1 MNSQTRSHL
10 ATRNF
15 LNKLSSAIMFL
26 AKNILKPAL
35 KSVGAVRFVLFVVLG
50 LVMAMSSVCAWAIPA
65 ASAIPAPSAIPARPN
80 PPRLVNDL
88 ANIFTPEQV
97 ARMEQAL
104 VVFADSTSNQIAVVT
119 VPELYGMD
127 KAQLAISIG
136 EQWGIGQ
143 EKFDNGVV
151 ILVKPKMQNAGG
163 VSGGANSGGVSGGG
177 NAGVDPS
184 AGKGEVFIATGYG
197 LEGVL
202 TDAVC
207 RRIIEQKM
215 IPYFRNNDYYSGVV
229 NALNTIM
236 PLAAGEISSS
246 EFANSE
252 EGSSFGASLFLLF
265 VVFLFIALL
274 AGGKN
279 DSQNM
284 GGGGRNNRHDP
295 SVAELLILSSI
306 LSGGGRSHRN
316 GGGYGGGFGSG
327 GFGGFGGGSFG
338 GGGAGGSW

>member
-1 MNSQTRSHL
+1 
-10 ATRNF
+10 
-15 LNKLSSAIMFL
+15 MFEV
-26 AKNILKPAL
+26 KKMMMRINVPAGR
-35 KSVGAVRFVLFVVLG
+35 SVGAIRFVLFVMVG
-50 LVMAMSSVCAWAIPA
+50 LVMAVSAWAIPT
-65 ASAIPAPSAIPARPN
+65 RPN

-88 ANIFTPEQV
+88 AKIFTPEQI

-151 ILVKPKMQNAGG
+151 ILVKPKMENAGG
-163 VSGGANSGGVSGGG
+163 VSGGANTGSSL
-177 NAGVDPS
+177 S

-252 EGSSFGASLFLLF
+252 EGSTYGALLF
-265 VVFLFIALL
+265 MLFVIFLFIALL

-295 SVAELLILSSI
+295 SMAELLILSSI

-316 GGGYGGGFGSG
+316 GSGYSGGFGSGGFGSGGFGSG

>member
-1 MNSQTRSHL
+1 
-10 ATRNF
+10 
-15 LNKLSSAIMFL
+15 
-26 AKNILKPAL
+26 
-35 KSVGAVRFVLFVVLG
+35 
-50 LVMAMSSVCAWAIPA
+50 
-65 ASAIPAPSAIPARPN
+65 
-80 PPRLVNDL
+80 
-88 ANIFTPEQV
+88 
-97 ARMEQAL
+97 MEQAL

-127 KAQLAISIG
+127 KAQLAVSIG

-163 VSGGANSGGVSGGG
+163 VSGGAN
-177 NAGVDPS
+177 AGVDAS

-246 EFANSE
+246 EFANSG
-252 EGSSFGASLFLLF
+252 EGSFFGAGVFLLF

-306 LSGGGRSHRN
+306 LSGGRSHRN
-316 GGGYGGGFGSG
+316 GGGYGGGFGGSGGFGGGFGGG

>member
-1 MNSQTRSHL
+1 
-10 ATRNF
+10 
-15 LNKLSSAIMFL
+15 MFE
-26 AKNILKPAL
+26 AKKMMMRVNEPAR
-35 KSVGAVRFVLFVVLG
+35 KSVGAVRFVLFVVVG
-50 LVMAMSSVCAWAIPA
+50 LVMAMSSVGAWAIPA
-65 ASAIPAPSAIPARPN
+65 ASAIPSRPN

-88 ANIFTPEQV
+88 ANIFTLEQV

-136 EQWGIGQ
+136 HQWGIGQ

-163 VSGGANSGGVSGGG
+163 YSGGG
-177 NAGVDPS
+177 NAGSDLS
-184 AGKGEVFIATGYG
+184 SGRGEVFIATGYG

-215 IPYFRNNDYYSGVV
+215 IPHFRNNDYYSGVV

-252 EGSSFGASLFLLF
+252 EGSSFGASLFVLF
-265 VVFLFIALL
+265 VAFLFIALL

-316 GGGYGGGFGSG
+316 GGGYGGGFGSSGGFGGGGFGSG

>member
-1 MNSQTRSHL
+1 M
-10 ATRNF
+10 F
-15 LNKLSSAIMFL
+15 GVKKIKIM
-26 AKNILKPAL
+26 
-35 KSVGAVRFVLFVVLG
+35 LFVLG
-50 LVMAMSSVCAWAIPA
+50 LLMAVNSLGAWAIPA
-65 ASAIPAPSAIPARPN
+65 ASAIPARPN

-88 ANIFTPEQV
+88 AGIFTPEQV
-97 ARMEQAL
+97 ARIEQAL

-127 KAQLAISIG
+127 KAQLAVSIG

-151 ILVKPKMQNAGG
+151 ILVKPKMQNAGS
-163 VSGGANSGGVSGGG
+163 VSGGAN
-177 NAGVDPS
+177 AGVDLS

-215 IPYFRNNDYYSGVV
+215 IPYFRSDDYYSGVV
-229 NALNTIM
+229 NALNAIM
-236 PLAAGEISSS
+236 PLADGEISSS
-246 EFANSE
+246 EFANSDDA
-252 EGSSFGASLFLLF
+252 SFFGAILFLLF
-265 VVFLFIALL
+265 VVFVFIALFTS
-274 AGGKN
+274 GKN

-284 GGGGRNNRHDP
+284 GGGGGNNRHDP
-295 SVAELLILSSI
+295 SVAEMLLLGSI

-316 GGGYGGGFGSG
+316 SGGFGSSGGFGGGGFGSG

>member
-1 MNSQTRSHL
+1 
-10 ATRNF
+10 
-15 LNKLSSAIMFL
+15 MFE
-26 AKNILKPAL
+26 AKKMMMRVNEPAR
-35 KSVGAVRFVLFVVLG
+35 KSVGAVRFVLFVVVG
-50 LVMAMSSVCAWAIPA
+50 LVMAVSSVGAWAIPA
-65 ASAIPAPSAIPARPN
+65 ASAIPARPN

-88 ANIFTPEQV
+88 AGVFTPEQV

-163 VSGGANSGGVSGGG
+163 VSGGANAGGVSGGA

-246 EFANSE
+246 EFANSG
-252 EGSSFGASLFLLF
+252 EGSFFGAGVFLLF

-306 LSGGGRSHRN
+306 LSGGRSHRN
-316 GGGYGGGFGSG
+316 GGGYGGGFGSSGGFGGGGFGSG